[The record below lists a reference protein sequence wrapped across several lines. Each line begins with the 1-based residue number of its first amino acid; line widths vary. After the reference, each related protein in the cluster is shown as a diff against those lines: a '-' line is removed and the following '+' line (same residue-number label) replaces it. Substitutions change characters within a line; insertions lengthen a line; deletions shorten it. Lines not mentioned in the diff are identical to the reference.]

1 MRGMRGGIGRFAA
14 AAGDRHHGLM
24 SACGGG
30 SSAPPSSSSSSPAS
44 RGHARCFRRP
54 RARRC
59 TRCSI
64 ANGNGAC
71 KTGRSSR
78 PASAT
83 HRYDD
88 KLPDVSLAAWKARAD
103 KSRRVPER
111 AGGDRSRHAE
121 RRRSHQ
127 LRHVQGAARR
137 SPRRLQVRR
146 TPDAAQCGLR
156 LSHRLRA
163 DAEADGVRHGRRL
176 RQIHRAVE
184 GVSEVRRRSDRAD
197 ARRPEERHHDSAR
210 RARRHRIVD
219 PAADHRGSDE
229 EPAVGSVRARAGGG
243 WIRRRAIACRTTAAP
258 PSPMA

>member
-1 MRGMRGGIGRFAA
+1 
-14 AAGDRHHGLM
+14 M

-30 SSAPPSSSSSSPAS
+30 SSAPPSSSSPAITPHP
-44 RGHARCFRRP
+44 RPCPPLPKAAGKTLHALFEREWEWRLQDWP
-54 RARRC
+54 LLA
-59 TRCSI
+59 T
-64 ANGNGAC
+64 
-71 KTGRSSR
+71 
-78 PASAT
+78 ASAT

-137 SPRRLQVRR
+137 PPRRLQVRR
-146 TPDAAQCGLR
+146 APDAAQCGLG

-163 DAEADGVRHGRRL
+163 GAEADGVRHGRRL
-176 RQIHRAVE
+176 RQIHRAAE

-210 RARRHRIVD
+210 SARRHRIVD

-229 EPAVGSVRARAGGG
+229 EPAVGSVRARARGSS
-243 WIRRRAIACRTTAAP
+243 IRRRAIACRTTDAP